1 MVQHVI
7 AEIALTAVGAC
18 VGVVALDVA
27 ILATGNILRRA
38 YHNIVG
44 TAERIVVIASC
55 IDHGRL
61 SPLEAAR
68 EQRCDEQKRDA
79 EFRRPEPHLS
89 FPSMF
94 RFVIAGLDPAIHRNK
109 GVF

>member
-1 MVQHVI
+1 MVQHVF

-18 VGVVALDVA
+18 IGVAALDVA
-27 ILATGNILRRA
+27 IFPAGNIFRRA

-44 TAERIVVIASC
+44 TAERIVVIAPC

-61 SPLEAAR
+61 SPLEATR
-68 EQRCDEQKRDA
+68 EQRCNEQKRDA
-79 EFRRPEPHLS
+79 EFRRPELHS
-89 FPSMF
+89 NFPSMF